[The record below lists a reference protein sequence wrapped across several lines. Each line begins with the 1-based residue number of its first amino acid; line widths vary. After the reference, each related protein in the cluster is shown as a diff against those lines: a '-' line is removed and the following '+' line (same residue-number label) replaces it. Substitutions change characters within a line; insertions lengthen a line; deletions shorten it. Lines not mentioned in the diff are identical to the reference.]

1 MTSQTGKNQH
11 GWRRA
16 VTGIAAGS
24 AMVAGLLV
32 GVGSPLALAQPEPTP
47 VTDAPPNA
55 QGEET
60 PAPAPMG
67 DVLAVIAQEY
77 MTGAGGGQISN
88 FVKEALQLRALG
100 FRPSKG
106 NLTALQEAL
115 DKRPNQT
122 PLVEAL
128 KATVSYQ
135 RTLQA
140 RASAA
145 GAPPGG
151 FTAGINQLPPGQTA
165 NPTDPD
171 NTGVFLGPTGGI
183 TQPIG

>member
-1 MTSQTGKNQH
+1 MTSQTGKNRH

-16 VTGIAAGS
+16 ITGGVASS
-24 AMVAGLLV
+24 ALALGLLV
-32 GVGSPLALAQPEPTP
+32 GIGSPTTLAQPEPTP
-47 VTDAPPNA
+47 VTDAPPSEQA
-55 QGEET
+55 ET
-60 PAPAPMG
+60 PAPTG
-67 DVLAVIAQEY
+67 DVLAVIASEY
-77 MTGAGGGQISN
+77 MTGAGGGQVSN
-88 FVKEALQLRALG
+88 FVKEALQLRSLG

-122 PLVEAL
+122 PLVQAL
-128 KATVSYQ
+128 METVSYQ

-140 RASAA
+140 RAEAA

-151 FTAGINQLPPGQTA
+151 FVAGINQLPPGQTPD
-165 NPTDPD
+165 PTDPD

>member
-1 MTSQTGKNQH
+1 MTSQTGKNRH
-11 GWRRA
+11 EWRRTI
-16 VTGIAAGS
+16 TGGVASS
-24 AMVAGLLV
+24 ALAI
-32 GVGSPLALAQPEPTP
+32 GVLMGIGSPAASAQPEPTP
-47 VTDAPPNA
+47 VTDAPPNEQA
-55 QGEET
+55 ET
-60 PAPAPMG
+60 PAPTG
-67 DVLAVIAQEY
+67 DVLAVIASEY
-77 MTGAGGGQISN
+77 MTGAGGGQVSN
-88 FVKEALQLRALG
+88 FVKEALQLRSLG

-122 PLVEAL
+122 PLVQAL
-128 KATVSYQ
+128 METVSYQ

-140 RASAA
+140 RAEAA

-151 FTAGINQLPPGQTA
+151 FVAGINQLPPGQTPD
-165 NPTDPD
+165 PTDPD

>member
-1 MTSQTGKNQH
+1 MTSQTGKNH
-11 GWRRA
+11 HWRRT
-16 VTGIAAGS
+16 VTGAVASS
-24 AMVAGLLV
+24 AMAVGLVV
-32 GVGSPLALAQPEPTP
+32 GVGSPAALAQPEPTP
-47 VTDAPPNA
+47 VTDAPPNEQA
-55 QGEET
+55 EAA
-60 PAPAPMG
+60 APAPTG

-77 MTGAGGGQISN
+77 MTGAGGGQVSN

-100 FRPSKG
+100 FRPSRG

-128 KATVSYQ
+128 KSTVAYQ

-140 RASAA
+140 RAAAA

-151 FTAGINQLPPGQTA
+151 FTAGINQLPPGQQA
-165 NPTDPD
+165 DPTDPD
-171 NTGVFLGPTGGI
+171 NTGVFIGPTGGI
-183 TQPIG
+183 NQPIG